1 MALKA
6 LLCFGNDASLQNRS
20 VLRAMH
26 TPTAPKVIS
35 ACSGGYPP
43 SIQRAGAER
52 KVSCGALG
60 GHFHQRQ
67 LWLAMV
73 VMVDVGHWR
82 HTSDGATVGIVKN
95 FYGSNYFYS
104 LVVPIHS

>member
-6 LLCFGNDASLQNRS
+6 LLCSGNDALPQNRS

-43 SIQRAGAER
+43 SIQCAGAER
-52 KVSCGALG
+52 MVSCGVLG
-60 GHFHQRQ
+60 GHFRQRR

-73 VMVDVGHWR
+73 VMVDVGRWR
-82 HTSDGATVGIVKN
+82 RMSDGLTIGIVKN
-95 FYGSNYFYS
+95 FY
-104 LVVPIHS
+104 